1 LPSFQWI
8 AADAA
13 MAKQASLVEP
23 SLVITTTIQL
33 PVPWMNARIVH
44 HGIGPARIRKNQ
56 KRWNKNTTERS

>member
-13 MAKQASLVEP
+13 MAKEASLVEA

-33 PVPWMNARIVH
+33 AGAVD
-44 HGIGPARIRKNQ
+44 
-56 KRWNKNTTERS
+56 ERSYRAPRH